1 MKNLKGSGLWKI
13 VAGIVLILA
22 LPILFF
28 QLMGVSILDLDNP
41 NKRVIAIVNEDQ
53 GITKGQ
59 ESIDM
64 GVEVVTILAT
74 DSPYEWKV
82 MGRGAAENGL
92 KSNQY
97 EAIVYI
103 PSNFSSNIM
112 SYDQQNPEKAEF
124 SYKVHSQKAGL
135 RKERVLHEIESATSR
150 VNEKVSTLY
159 WTYVA
164 QEMDHIKKEFANIL
178 GKETEF
184 LTTMSDYYKP
194 ESETLAEEMKRQK
207 EQMAGLLSTISST
220 NKSHAQR
227 IENAETFGNQMN
239 GFISYVQEYKTF
251 QDSQKEILKQV
262 QDDSLAKI
270 KVAAASQA
278 DQFNKTVQQ
287 LEDSNEKLNDE
298 IYKVNN
304 IIDANQE
311 KFNAL
316 SELRKS
322 EVDRQL
328 NDLLTVQKTAIDRYN
343 YSVLASLEKGIEAR
357 KNGTAVLG
365 IMDIGT
371 NPQQLVTI
379 GEELER
385 KAGTKAETLLPNLE
399 EERTKVNEILT
410 ALQSLKTKVSSTDP
424 ASTLITD
431 LEQLQGE
438 LTNVTT
444 LISQK
449 ENIWSSSNQE
459 GTNDYATAAKEY
471 KSLLADYQAVY
482 REYQSVQQII
492 DTYPAETVR
501 IGLEISQK
509 EEALLAHPKLTAE
522 QKTRLQELFT
532 KRVTNTELSSL
543 LSYYATLEQF
553 EYTLNEGG
561 ESTNKDA
568 LLEDEIL
575 TALLK
580 NVVDVNEL
588 ELESWTAVEES
599 IPETQIGMT
608 DLSTTFAAIMS
619 GQRET
624 VEEQHLSL
632 LNDLDTI
639 DKQANL
645 LLQQIQNPATML
657 GAGEP
662 QQTVGEGEVASSQ
675 QNVSNQLLSLSQ
687 MMNTLSERQNNL
699 VNYANELHA
708 KADDIKSTSTEFSN
722 KWETNV
728 DAMSDFDG
736 DIQEFLA
743 NTYVDGQENG
753 YAFKHLV
760 NPLGVKG
767 ASTVSEEGQKVPPV
781 ILFIIL
787 LISSLLIGYFTYQ
800 LKDGPAGLRIAMTI
814 ILSLLVG
821 IIISLY
827 SINMYILNDD
837 RAIQWTI
844 FTVLL
849 LLASASIVRAALE
862 FGQAAGWLA
871 GMVLMCIYIIPLL
884 ILAVPDVKVPDVL
897 SNVYL
902 SIKYEAETNFTVGI
916 IITGVIAILMLVVSY
931 FVSKNNDQNATTVDE
946 AYEG

>member
-1 MKNLKGSGLWKI
+1 MKNLKGTGLWKI

-22 LPILFF
+22 LPIVFF

-74 DSPYEWKV
+74 DSPYDWKV
-82 MGRGAAENGL
+82 VGRGAAENGL

-103 PSNFSSNIM
+103 PSNFSSNVM
-112 SYDQQNPEKAEF
+112 SYDQQNPERAEF
-124 SYKVHSQKAGL
+124 SYKVHAQKAGL
-135 RKERVLHEIESATSR
+135 RKERVLHEIESATER

-184 LTTMSDYYKP
+184 LSTMSAYYKP

-207 EQMAGLLSTISST
+207 EQMAGLLSTISSA
-220 NKSHAQR
+220 NNSHAAR
-227 IENAETFGNQMN
+227 IENAETFGNQMA
-239 GFISYVQEYKTF
+239 GFISYVQQYKTF
-251 QDSQKEILKQV
+251 QDSQKEILRQV

-278 DQFNKTVQQ
+278 EHFNKTVQQ

-316 SELRKS
+316 SEFRKS

-328 NDLLTVQKTAIDRYN
+328 NDLLVVQKTAIDRYN
-343 YSVLASLEKGIEAR
+343 YSVLASLEKGMEAR
-357 KNGTAVLG
+357 KSGTAVLG

-371 NPQQLVTI
+371 DPQPLVTI
-379 GEELER
+379 GEEMAR
-385 KAGTKAETLLPNLE
+385 KAAAKTETVLPTLE
-399 EERTKVNEILT
+399 EERTKVNEILV
-410 ALQSLKTKVSSTDP
+410 ALQSLKTKVSATDP
-424 ASTLITD
+424 ESTLLVD
-431 LEQLQGE
+431 LDQLQSE
-438 LTNVTT
+438 LTNVTA

-449 ENIWSSSNQE
+449 ENMWSSSSQE
-459 GTNDYATAAKEY
+459 GTNDYANAAKEY
-471 KSLLADYQAVY
+471 TSLLTNYQAVY
-482 REYQSVQQII
+482 GEYQSVQQII
-492 DTYPAETVR
+492 DTYPADTVR

-509 EEALLAHPKLTAE
+509 EEVLLTHPNLSAE
-522 QKTRLQELFT
+522 QKTRLQELFS

-588 ELESWTAVEES
+588 ELEGWTAVEES
-599 IPETQIGMT
+599 IPETQLGMT

-624 VEEQHLSL
+624 VEGQHLSL

-657 GAGEP
+657 GSGEP

-675 QNVSNQLLSLSQ
+675 QNVSNQLVSLSQ
-687 MMNTLSERQNNL
+687 MMNTLSDRQNNL

-708 KADDIKSTSTEFSN
+708 KADNIKATSDEFSN

-736 DIQEFLA
+736 DIQSFLA

-753 YAFKHLV
+753 YAFNHFV

-767 ASTVSEEGQKVPPV
+767 ATAVSEEGQKVPPV

-800 LKDGPAGLRIAMTI
+800 LKDGAVGLRIAMTI
-814 ILSLLVG
+814 ILSVLVG

-849 LLASASIVRAALE
+849 LLASASIVRAALS

-871 GMVLMCIYIIPLL
+871 GVVLMCVYIIPLL
-884 ILAVPDVKVPDVL
+884 ILAVPDVNVPDIL

-902 SIKYEAETNFTVGI
+902 SIKYEAETNFTIGV
-916 IITGVIAILMLVVSY
+916 IITGVIAIIMLVVSY
-931 FVSKNNDQNATTVDE
+931 FVSKNNSQNATTVDE
-946 AYEG
+946 AYES

>member
-1 MKNLKGSGLWKI
+1 MKNLKSSGLWKI

-59 ESIDM
+59 ENIDM

-82 MGRGAAENGL
+82 VGRGAAENGL

-112 SYDQQNPEKAEF
+112 SYDQQNPAKAEF

-135 RKERVLHEIESATSR
+135 RKERVLHEIESASNR

-207 EQMAGLLSTISST
+207 EQMAGLLSTISSA
-220 NKSHAQR
+220 NNSHASR
-227 IENAETFGNQMN
+227 IQNAETFGNQMD
-239 GFISYVQEYKTF
+239 GFISYVQQYKVF

-270 KVAAASQA
+270 KVAAFSQA
-278 DQFNKTVQQ
+278 EKFNKTVQQ
-287 LEDSNEKLNDE
+287 LEESNEKLNDE
-298 IYKVNN
+298 IYKVNE
-304 IIDANQE
+304 IIDVNQE

-316 SELRKS
+316 SELRKG

-328 NDLLTVQKTAIDRYN
+328 NDLLAVQKTAIDRYN
-343 YSVLASLEKGIEAR
+343 FSVLNSLEKGIEAR

-365 IMDIGT
+365 LMDIGT
-371 NPQQLVTI
+371 DPQQLNTI
-379 GEELER
+379 REEMER
-385 KAGTKAETLLPNLE
+385 KAAAKSETLLPGLE

-410 ALQSLKTKVSSTDP
+410 ALQSLKTKVAETDP
-424 ASTLITD
+424 TSTLVTD

-438 LTNVTT
+438 LTNVTA

-449 ENIWSSSNQE
+449 EGIWNNSKQE
-459 GTNDYATAAKEY
+459 GTNDYAAATEEY
-471 KSLLADYQAVY
+471 KNLLTNYNTVY
-482 REYQSVQQII
+482 GEYKSVQQII
-492 DTYPAETVR
+492 DTYPADTVR
-501 IGLEISQK
+501 LGLEISQK
-509 EEALLAHPKLTAE
+509 EEALLNHAQLTAE
-522 QKTRLQELFT
+522 QKTRLQELFS

-553 EYTLNEGG
+553 EFTLNEGG
-561 ESTNKDA
+561 DSVNKDA

-580 NVVDVNEL
+580 NVVDVNDL

-599 IPETQIGMT
+599 IPQTQLGMT

-657 GAGEP
+657 GTGEP
-662 QQTVGEGEVASSQ
+662 QQTVGEGEVVSSQ
-675 QNVSNQLLSLSQ
+675 QNVSNQLLSLSE

-699 VNYANELHA
+699 VNYANDLHA
-708 KADDIKSTSTEFSN
+708 KADDIKSTSNEFSS

-728 DAMSDFDG
+728 DAMTDFDG
-736 DIQEFLA
+736 DIQSFLA

-753 YAFKHLV
+753 YAFNHFV

-767 ASTVSEEGQKVPPV
+767 ATAVSEDGQKVPPV

-800 LKDGPAGLRIAMTI
+800 LKDGAIGLRVAMTI
-814 ILSLLVG
+814 ILSVLVG

-827 SINMYILNDD
+827 SVNMYILNDE

-871 GMVLMCIYIIPLL
+871 SIALMCVYIVPLL
-884 ILAVPDVKVPDVL
+884 ILAVPDVSVPDIL

-902 SIKYEAETNFTVGI
+902 SIKYEADTNFLVGV
-916 IITGVIAILMLVVSY
+916 IITGAIAIVMLVVSY
-931 FVSKNNDQNATTVDE
+931 FVSKNNGQNATTVDE
-946 AYEG
+946 AYES